1 MASDDDAREHAYR
14 DGADYL
20 ADRAAGLFA
29 SVQDGTPS
37 AVEWLRRWDA
47 PPTPEG
53 ARMALARAHG
63 FPSWAAMESPA
74 TPVVDPDDPFVRA
87 FHAIENR
94 RPDVLGEL
102 ITASPAL
109 VSVRGTNGN
118 HLLGIA
124 TAQGDPRA
132 VGLLLA
138 AGADPGR
145 GNVHGWAPLHQAAYM
160 GRPDLAGM
168 LLAAGA
174 PPGASARGDGGTP
187 LVMALFWGHPVPS
200 ALVDEVGLAPGT
212 LRAAAGLGLTG
223 LIRELEGTPAA
234 VAGRGFYRP
243 HGGFPAWRPTDDP
256 AEARDEA
263 VAWAARS
270 DQPDAIETLVA
281 LGADPSRDVYRGTP
295 LAWAAA
301 LGRMAALRRL
311 LDLGVDPSGPT
322 TFGGPDHGEGV
333 TPLHLAASDG
343 QTGAIA
349 ALLEA
354 GADPSARDGRHG
366 GTPADWAR
374 HAHQADA
381 GRLLDGR

>member
-1 MASDDDAREHAYR
+1 MATDDDAREHAYR
-14 DGADYL
+14 EGADYL

-29 SVQDGTPS
+29 SVQDGTPT

-47 PPTPEG
+47 PPTLEG

-74 TPVVDPDDPFVRA
+74 APVVDPDDPFVRA

-102 ITASPAL
+102 ITASPGL
-109 VSVRGTNGN
+109 VAVRGTNGN

-138 AGADPGR
+138 AGADPGL

-174 PPGASARGDGGTP
+174 PPADSARGAGGTP
-187 LVMALFWGHPVPS
+187 LVMALFWGHPVPP
-200 ALVDEVGLAPGT
+200 ALVDELGLAPGN
-212 LRAAAGLGLTG
+212 LRVAAGLGMTD
-223 LIRELEGTPAA
+223 LIADLHGTPAA
-234 VAGRGFYRP
+234 GAGRGFYRP
-243 HGGFPAWRPTDDP
+243 HGGFPAWRPSDDP
-256 AEARDEA
+256 AEVRDEA

-270 DQPDAIETLVA
+270 DQPEAIEALVA
-281 LGADPSRDVYRGTP
+281 LGADPARDVYRGTP

-301 LGRMAALRRL
+301 SGHLGALRRL

-322 TFGGPDHGEGV
+322 TFGGPDHGEGC

-343 QTGAIA
+343 ETAVIA

-354 GADPSARDGRHG
+354 GADPTARDGRHG

-381 GRLLDGR
+381 EAMLS

>member
-200 ALVDEVGLAPGT
+200 ALVDEVGLAPGN
-212 LRAAAGLGLTG
+212 LRVAAGLGLTG